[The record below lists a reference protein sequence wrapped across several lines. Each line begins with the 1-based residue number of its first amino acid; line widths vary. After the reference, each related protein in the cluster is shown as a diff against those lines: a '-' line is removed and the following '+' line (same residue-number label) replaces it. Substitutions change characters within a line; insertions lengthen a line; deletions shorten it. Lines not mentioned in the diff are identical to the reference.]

1 MHKQE
6 DKSYKYSY
14 RYCTQKQLCDEH
26 GITPKTIERWIAEA
40 KDKGQT
46 IPGRI
51 KIPGV
56 RNYIWDPII
65 FHDVF
70 LILTLLGTYRNEYE
84 KTEHVVILNNLQTK
98 RGVRYDNN

>member
-1 MHKQE
+1 MDKQE
-6 DKSYKYSY
+6 DKPYKYNY

-26 GITPKTIERWIAEA
+26 GISYKTIERWIAEA

-70 LILTLLGTYRNEYE
+70 LIPTLLGTYRNEYE

>member
-26 GITPKTIERWIAEA
+26 GITPKTCERWIAEA

-70 LILTLLGTYRNEYE
+70 LIPTLLGTYRNEYE

-98 RGVRYDNN
+98 RGVRYDTN